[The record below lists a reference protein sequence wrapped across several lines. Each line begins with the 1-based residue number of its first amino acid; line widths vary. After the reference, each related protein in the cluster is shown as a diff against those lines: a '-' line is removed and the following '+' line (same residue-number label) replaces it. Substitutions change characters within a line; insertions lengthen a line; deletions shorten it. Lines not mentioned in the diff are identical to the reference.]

1 MSLALEHLLF
11 REHARF
17 YILVRLYVRS
27 WTATFLGVS
36 CVERIAAYPRM
47 SRDKWDSIDRSQ
59 TVDRRLNKTKEA
71 LMRYMDIPV

>member
-1 MSLALEHLLF
+1 MSLVRGHLLF

-17 YILVRLYVRS
+17 YTLVRLYVQS
-27 WTATFLGVS
+27 LTATFPEVS

-59 TVDRRLNKTKEA
+59 TVNRTLNKLGEN
-71 LMRYMDIPV
+71 